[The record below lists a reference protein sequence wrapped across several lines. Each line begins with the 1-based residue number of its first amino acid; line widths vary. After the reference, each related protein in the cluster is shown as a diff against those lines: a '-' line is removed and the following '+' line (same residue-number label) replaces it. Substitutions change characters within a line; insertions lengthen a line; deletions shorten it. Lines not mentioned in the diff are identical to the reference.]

1 MFILDEHGV
10 DLNTVI
16 QDVARALLDVGVMVT
31 PTPGPSEP
39 GTPRADLHL
48 TLDAGARG
56 RVDYPTVLK
65 TGPLDRRIATAIALP
80 PDRPLLL
87 IAPHVPD
94 SVAEVLTARGVDHA
108 DAAGNMRLAWDG
120 MLLDVRG
127 RRPRTSTTPH
137 SRDATAARA
146 FTRTGTMI
154 VFALLSWP
162 ELAARP
168 MREIATVSD
177 VAVGTV
183 HTVMRELSAAGYLRD
198 GAAGRTLNRAG
209 ELLDRWAEAYTI
221 KLARKLPIASFTLD
235 TLDRLGDLEVDLKA
249 EGAQLGG
256 ERAASRID
264 PHLYPT
270 TATFYLSGVP
280 ASLVARYKMRRDDD
294 AGSIHLRRRFW
305 RRPGDTSPLVPSP
318 LIYADLVS
326 SGDPRQREH
335 AERIR
340 RVDDR
345 LVELDR
351 L

>member
-1 MFILDEHGV
+1 MFIQDEH
-10 DLNTVI
+10 DENLNTVI
-16 QDVARALLDVGVMVT
+16 ADVTQALRDVGVRVT
-31 PTPGPSEP
+31 LTPAEP
-39 GTPRADLHL
+39 QTSIADFRLS
-48 TLDAGARG
+48 LDTGARG
-56 RVDYPTVLK
+56 RVEYPTVLK
-65 TGPLDRRIATAIALP
+65 TGRLDRRVATAIALP
-80 PDRPLLL
+80 PERPLLL
-87 IAPHVPD
+87 IAPYISD
-94 SVAEVLTARGVDHA
+94 SVAEILTARGVDHA

-120 MLLDVRG
+120 MLVDVRG
-127 RRPRTSTTPH
+127 RRPRTATTARP
-137 SRDATAARA
+137 RDATAARA
-146 FTRTGTMI
+146 FTRTGTMV
-154 VFALLSWP
+154 VFALLAWP
-162 ELAARP
+162 ELAAKP
-168 MREIATVSD
+168 VREIATVSGA
-177 VAVGTV
+177 AVGTV
-183 HTVMRELSAAGYLRD
+183 HTVMLELTTAGYLRD
-198 GAAGRTLNRAG
+198 GSAGRSLNRAG

-221 KLARKLPIASFTLD
+221 NLARRLPIASFTLD
-235 TLDRLGDLEVDLKA
+235 EPDRLAELEVDLEA

-270 TATFYLSGVP
+270 SATFYLGGVP

-305 RRPGDTSPLVPSP
+305 RRPQDTSPLVPSP

>member
-1 MFILDEHGV
+1 MFISDEHGA
-10 DLNTVI
+10 DLNAVI
-16 QDVARALLDVGVMVT
+16 HDVAHALVDVGIALTVE
-31 PTPGPSEP
+31 PSEP
-39 GTPRADLHL
+39 GTADLHL

-65 TGPLDRRIATAIALP
+65 TGPLDRRVATAIALP
-80 PDRPLLL
+80 PHRPLLV
-87 IAPHVPD
+87 IAPHIPD
-94 SVAEVLTARGVDHA
+94 SVAEILTARGVDHA
-108 DAAGNMRLAWDG
+108 DAAGNMRLVWDG

-127 RRPRTSTTPH
+127 RRPTTTTTAH
-137 SRDATAARA
+137 RRDATAARA

-168 MREIATVSD
+168 VREIASVSD
-177 VAVGTV
+177 AAVGSV
-183 HTVMRELSAAGYLRD
+183 HTVMRELTAAGYLRE
-198 GAAGRTLNRAG
+198 GTAGRTLNRAG

-221 KLARKLPIASFTLD
+221 NLARRLPIASFALD
-235 TLDRLGDLEVDLKA
+235 DVDRLDDLEADLEA
-249 EGAQLGG
+249 EGAQLSG
-256 ERAASRID
+256 ERAASKID
-264 PHLYPT
+264 AHLYPT
-270 TATFYLSGVP
+270 SATFYLSGVP

-294 AGSIHLRRRFW
+294 SGAIHLRRRFW
-305 RRPGDTSPLVPSP
+305 NRPDDTSPLVPSP

-340 RVDDR
+340 RDDDR